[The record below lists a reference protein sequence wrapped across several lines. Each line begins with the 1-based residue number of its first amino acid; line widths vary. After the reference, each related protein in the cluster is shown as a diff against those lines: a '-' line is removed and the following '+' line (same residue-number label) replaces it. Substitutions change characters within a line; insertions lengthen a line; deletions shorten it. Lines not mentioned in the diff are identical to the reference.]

1 MPDDPSLRPSRRRL
15 LGSAALAGSAVWVAP
30 SILTLEAAAAATCLP
45 PAPLGS
51 RQSKADGT
59 AAGTTTITVPVPSG
73 VDPPVPTAGL
83 NVAHIAIVNV
93 DHIIGVTQ
101 PSVVPVDPGWTQL
114 GCYDSDV
121 TTPGP
126 SAIGSAAEWSQRVCV
141 FARTASVQPTYQFD
155 VTLTGNGTYTP
166 QTRVV
171 VAAYEHVRTIGDDP
185 GEFAMQGSGLLDPTL
200 PPPPS
205 NVSPIP
211 AITTDRASVV
221 ALAFT
226 GAGNVSSSNTE
237 VAPTGYTLDIAAN
250 DGLGYP
256 PIFVFRQSVA
266 GPGTIPAT
274 TASVVPGA
282 QNVGGHLALE
292 C

>member
-1 MPDDPSLRPSRRRL
+1 MAEGPELQPSRRRVL
-15 LGSAALAGSAVWVAP
+15 GTAVAVGSAAWVAP
-30 SILTLEAAAAATCLP
+30 AIFSLDAAAAATCLP
-45 PAPLGS
+45 PTPLGS

-59 AAGTTTITVPVPSG
+59 ATGTTTITVPVPSG

-83 NVAHIAIVNV
+83 DVAHIAIVNV
-93 DHIIGVTQ
+93 DHIIGVAL
-101 PSVVPVDPGWTQL
+101 PSVAPVDPGWTLL

-121 TTPGP
+121 TTPGA
-126 SAIGSAAEWSQRVCV
+126 SGVGSAAEWSQRVCAY
-141 FARTASVQPTYQFD
+141 ARTSSVQPSYQFD

-171 VAAYEHVRTIGDDP
+171 VAAYEHVRTVADDA

-205 NVSPIP
+205 NLSSIP

-237 VAPTGYTLDIAAN
+237 VAPAGYALDIAAN

-256 PIFVFRQSVA
+256 PIFVFRQSVG

-282 QNVGGHLALE
+282 QNVGGHVALE